1 MEQNKENGK
10 RLVKITKEQYNRI
23 FASKAINEIATP
35 KMPVVKGGL
44 TRVDK
49 SMAKALPVGSVKT
62 LEEEKPFD
70 IKKSAPGI
78 PKSAQGKFK
87 EPVMEGEE
95 KVQGKVIEFIHYLY
109 GETKDFPQFKNPQGG
124 VLTFDEITDELL
136 AKKLIVKKDGRFKLS
151 KSSGSPE
158 QAKQAIE
165 DELNA
170 MTGTSNMELE
180 TENYPAGAEH
190 DPNAPWNQEDDYK
203 DDEEEEKE
211 KEEENFAEINGSLKT
226 IGSNYEISI
235 LTDGKNYFVFLY
247 GDLSEKPLSS
257 EFVTNFAAKHKN
269 EVGYGL
275 NAWDSGKFRL
285 IQIDEPLKQD
295 LLDVYDKDQAI
306 FNALDFPL
314 NEDDAIDAYHKFKAN
329 TSAAMTPKKGLE
341 KTPEEQNAM
350 VAKLKAIR
358 DAELAKREIEKTQS
372 LEETTGTGGGDGS
385 IGSSTTGQYTG
396 SAGLFSD
403 DPLVKKKIARV
414 GQTKVPVVK
423 EGSEAHTKT
432 QWSGGGFVE
441 FNDCVD
447 LNNKPAGA
455 GCSAGAVDN
464 VVSVKKTKGNVNA
477 PSLSENQIYEAIAK
491 KTGKTIDEIKSIIV
505 AKNTKA

>member
-10 RLVKITKEQYNRI
+10 RLVKITKEQFNRI
-23 FASKAINEIATP
+23 FASKAINETDIP
-35 KMPVVKGGL
+35 KMPVVKGGP

-49 SMAKALPVGSVKT
+49 AMAKALPTGSVKT
-62 LEEEKPFD
+62 LEEETPFKISKP
-70 IKKSAPGI
+70 AVGL

-87 EPVMEGEE
+87 QPMMENED
-95 KVQGKVIEFIHYLY
+95 KVEGKVIELIHYLY

-124 VLTFDEITDELL
+124 ILTFDEITDELL
-136 AKKLIVKKDGRFKLS
+136 SKKLIVKKDGRFKLS

-165 DELNA
+165 DELNT

-190 DPNAPWNQEDDYK
+190 DPNAPWNQEDNYE
-203 DDEEEEKE
+203 DDEE
-211 KEEENFAEINGSLKT
+211 EEENFAEINGPLKT

-257 EFVTNFAAKHKN
+257 EFVSNFAAKHKN

-314 NEDDAIDAYHKFKAN
+314 NEDDAIDAYHTFKAN
-329 TSAAMTPKKGLE
+329 TSAAMTPKKGVE
-341 KTPEEQNAM
+341 KTPEEHNAM

-358 DAELAKREIEKTQS
+358 DAELAKRETEKSQS
-372 LEETTGTGGGDGS
+372 LEEMTSTGGGDGS

-403 DPLVKKKIARV
+403 DPLIKKKIASV

-432 QWSGGGFVE
+432 QWAGGGFVE

-447 LNNKPAGA
+447 LNNKPAGT

>member
-23 FASKAINEIATP
+23 FASKIIKETAIP
-35 KMPVVKGGL
+35 KMPVVKGGEA
-44 TRVDK
+44 RVDK
-49 SMAKALPVGSVKT
+49 AMAKALPTGSVKS
-62 LEEEKPFD
+62 LEEETPFN
-70 IKKSAPGI
+70 IKKAAPGI

-87 EPVMEGEE
+87 QPMMEGED
-95 KVQGKVIEFIHYLY
+95 KVQGKVIELIHYLY

-151 KSSGSPE
+151 KSSGNPE

-170 MTGTSNMELE
+170 MTGTSNPELE

-190 DPNAPWNQEDDYK
+190 DPNAPWNQEDMDSE
-203 DDEEEEKE
+203 DDE
-211 KEEENFAEINGSLKT
+211 EEENFAEINGPLKT

-247 GDLSEKPLSS
+247 GDLSEKPLSG
-257 EFVTNFAAKHKN
+257 EFVTNFAMKHKN

-295 LLDVYDKDQAI
+295 LLNMYDKDHAI
-306 FNALDFPL
+306 FNALDFSL

-341 KTPEEQNAM
+341 KTPEEHNAM

-358 DAELAKREIEKTQS
+358 DAELAKRETEKSQS
-372 LEETTGTGGGDGS
+372 LEETDCGGGDGS

-396 SAGLFSD
+396 TAAGLFSD
-403 DPLVKKKIARV
+403 DPLVRKKIAKV

-432 QWSGGGFVE
+432 QWAGGGFVE

-505 AKNTKA
+505 AKKTKA